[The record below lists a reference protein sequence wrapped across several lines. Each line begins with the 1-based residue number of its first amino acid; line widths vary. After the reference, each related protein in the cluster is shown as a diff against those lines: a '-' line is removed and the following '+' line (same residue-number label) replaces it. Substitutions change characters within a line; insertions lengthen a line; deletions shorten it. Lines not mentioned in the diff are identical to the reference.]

1 MARIAAPAWHDPA
14 KSGRTNSQLSSIIPG
29 KSVTSKNRDSLA
41 LSNHLRRREPVAIVE
56 APPASTIDS
65 PIGRFAALDVPAFRN
80 YFIATVVSNVGSW
93 MQIVAQGWL
102 VLSLTDSPF
111 YLGLVGLVRAVPTIL
126 LSLIGGVL
134 ADRFD
139 RRRILIVTQSVAMM
153 SSVLL
158 ATLVIID
165 VVTVWHILAI
175 SFVSSVF
182 FAADNP
188 TRQALVPDLVGRERL
203 TSAIGLN
210 AAAWNGAAVIGPSIA
225 GILIAVVGVAGA
237 FSLNAASYLAVMGVV
252 ITMPELPRYASA
264 KRSVAGQLADGM
276 RYILDQR
283 AIWGILLLI
292 AIPSLGARPYIQMMP
307 VFARDVLGMGA
318 TGYGV
323 LMAASGIGAL
333 IGALAVTSLGSSTR
347 RGMILLVV
355 TAGLGVTLIGFSSSH
370 WLVPSLLLVVAV
382 GGASTLMM
390 SLANAVLQGLVP
402 GEMRG
407 RVMSVYSLIAA
418 GFMPLGSMLLGSLGS
433 VIGVPL
439 AVGLGGALTIV
450 TALLSAR
457 LLTDIRAVE

>member
-1 MARIAAPAWHDPA
+1 MALTDRLHRRASPVEPIVQPAP
-14 KSGRTNSQLSSIIPG
+14 
-29 KSVTSKNRDSLA
+29 
-41 LSNHLRRREPVAIVE
+41 
-56 APPASTIDS
+56 STVDN
-65 PIGRFAALDVPAFRN
+65 PYGRFAALDVPAFRN
-80 YFIATVVSNVGSW
+80 YFIATVVSNIGSW

-102 VLSLTDSPF
+102 VLSLTNSPF

-139 RRRILIVTQSVAMM
+139 RRRILIVTQSVAMTA
-153 SSVLL
+153 SILL
-158 ATLVIID
+158 AALVVAD

-188 TRQALVPDLVGRERL
+188 TRQALVPDLVGKERL

-210 AAAWNGAAVIGPSIA
+210 SAAWNGAAVIGPSIA
-225 GILIAVVGVAGA
+225 GILIAAVGVAGA
-237 FSLNAASYLAVMGVV
+237 FTLNAASYLAVMGVV
-252 ITMPELPRYASA
+252 ITLPELPRYTNA

-276 RYILDQR
+276 RYILSQR

-307 VFARDVLGMGA
+307 VFARDILGLGA

-333 IGALAVTSLGSSTR
+333 IGAFIVTSLGGSTR
-347 RGMILLVV
+347 RGMILIVV
-355 TAGLGVTLIGFSSSH
+355 TASLGVTLVGFASSH
-370 WLVPSLLLVVAV
+370 WLIPSLAFVVAV
-382 GGASTLMM
+382 GCAATLMM
-390 SLANAVLQGLVP
+390 SLANALLQGLVP

-433 VIGVPL
+433 LIGVPL

-450 TALLSAR
+450 TAILSAQMLHDLKSVR
-457 LLTDIRAVE
+457 

>member
-1 MARIAAPAWHDPA
+1 MARIVHP
-14 KSGRTNSQLSSIIPG
+14 
-29 KSVTSKNRDSLA
+29 
-41 LSNHLRRREPVAIVE
+41 RRRPPDEGSDAVPSTLD
-56 APPASTIDS
+56 APL
-65 PIGRFAALDVPAFRN
+65 GRFAALDIPAFRN
-80 YFIATVVSNVGSW
+80 YFIATVVSNIGSW

-111 YLGLVGLVRAVPTIL
+111 FLGLVGLVRAVPTIL

-139 RRRILIVTQSVAMM
+139 RRRILIVTQSVAMI
-153 SSVLL
+153 SSILL
-158 ATLVIID
+158 ATLVIFD
-165 VVTVWHILAI
+165 VVTVWHILTI
-175 SFVSSVF
+175 SFITSVF

-188 TRQALVPDLVGRERL
+188 TRQALVPDLVGKERL

-210 AAAWNGAAVIGPSIA
+210 SAAWNGAAVIGPSIA

-237 FSLNAASYLAVMGVV
+237 FVLNAVSYIAVMGAV
-252 ITMPELPRYASA
+252 ITMPELPRYASTR
-264 KRSVAGQLADGM
+264 RSVAGQLADGM
-276 RYILDQR
+276 RYIGGQR

-307 VFARDVLGMGA
+307 VFARDVLGLGA

-333 IGALAVTSLGSSTR
+333 IGSLAVTSLGASTR
-347 RGMILLVV
+347 RGVILLAV
-355 TAGLGVTLIGFSSSH
+355 TASLGVALILFSSSQ
-370 WLVPSLLLVVAV
+370 WLLPSLALVVAV

-418 GFMPLGSMLLGSLGS
+418 GFMPLGSMLLGSLGAL
-433 VIGVPL
+433 IGVPL
-439 AVGLGGALTIV
+439 AVGLGGVLTV
-450 TALLSAR
+450 ATAALSAR
-457 LLTDIRAVE
+457 LLTDLRTVE

>member
-1 MARIAAPAWHDPA
+1 M
-14 KSGRTNSQLSSIIPG
+14 
-29 KSVTSKNRDSLA
+29 A
-41 LSNHLRRREPVAIVE
+41 LSDHLRRRPPDDASD
-56 APPASTIDS
+56 APIPSGIDN
-65 PIGRFAALDVPAFRN
+65 PLGRFAALDIPAFRN
-80 YFIATVVSNVGSW
+80 YFIATTVSNTGSW

-139 RRRILIVTQSVAMM
+139 RRRILIVTQSVAMI
-153 SSVLL
+153 SSILL
-158 ATLVIID
+158 AVLVITD
-165 VVTVWHILAI
+165 VVTVWHILTI
-175 SFVSSVF
+175 SFISSIF

-225 GILIAVVGVAGA
+225 GILIAVVGVSGA
-237 FSLNAASYLAVMGVV
+237 FALNAASYLAVMGVV
-252 ITMPELPRYASA
+252 MTMPELPRYAST

-276 RYILDQR
+276 RYIGGQR
-283 AIWGILLLI
+283 AIWGILLLF

-307 VFARDVLGMGA
+307 VFARDVLGLGA

-333 IGALAVTSLGSSTR
+333 IGALAVTSLGASTR
-347 RGMILLVV
+347 RGTILLGV
-355 TAGLGVTLIGFSSSH
+355 TAGLGLTLIAFSSSH
-370 WLVPSLLLVVAV
+370 WLLPSLLLVVAV

-433 VIGVPL
+433 LIGVPL
-439 AVGLGGALTIV
+439 AVGLGGAVTIA
-450 TALLSAR
+450 TAALSAR
-457 LLTDIRAVE
+457 LLTDIRSVE

>member
-1 MARIAAPAWHDPA
+1 MAR
-14 KSGRTNSQLSSIIPG
+14 SQ
-29 KSVTSKNRDSLA
+29 
-41 LSNHLRRREPVAIVE
+41 HLRRRPPAETSD
-56 APPASTIDS
+56 APPPSGIDN
-65 PIGRFAALDVPAFRN
+65 PPGRFAALDIPAFRN
-80 YFIATVVSNVGSW
+80 YFIATVVSNIGSW

-139 RRRILIVTQSVAMM
+139 RRRILIVTQSVAMI
-153 SSVLL
+153 SSILL
-158 ATLVIID
+158 AVLVMLD
-165 VVTVWHILAI
+165 VVTVWHILTI
-175 SFVSSVF
+175 SFISSIF

-188 TRQALVPDLVGRERL
+188 TRQALVPDLVGKERL

-210 AAAWNGAAVIGPSIA
+210 SAAWNGAAVIGPSIA

-237 FSLNAASYLAVMGVV
+237 FALNAASYLAVMGAV
-252 ITMPELPRYASA
+252 ITMPELPRYSRTQ
-264 KRSVAGQLADGM
+264 RSVAGQLADGM
-276 RYILDQR
+276 RYISGER

-307 VFARDVLGMGA
+307 VFARDILGLGA

-333 IGALAVTSLGSSTR
+333 IGALVVTSLGSSTR
-347 RGMILLVV
+347 RGMILLAV
-355 TAGLGVTLIGFSSSH
+355 TAGLGVTLIAFSSSQ
-370 WLVPSLLLVVAV
+370 WLLPSLLLVVAV

-439 AVGLGGALTIV
+439 AVGLGGAVTIA
-450 TALLSAR
+450 TAALSAR
-457 LLTDIRAVE
+457 LLTDIRTVA

>member
-1 MARIAAPAWHDPA
+1 VARSKPAQLTPAPAP
-14 KSGRTNSQLSSIIPG
+14 SSL
-29 KSVTSKNRDSLA
+29 D
-41 LSNHLRRREPVAIVE
+41 
-56 APPASTIDS
+56 APL
-65 PIGRFAALDVPAFRN
+65 GRFAALDIPAFRN
-80 YFIATVVSNVGSW
+80 YFIATVVSNIGSW

-102 VLSLTDSPF
+102 VLSLTNSPF

-139 RRRILIVTQSVAMM
+139 RRRILIVTQSVAMI

-158 ATLVIID
+158 AALVILD

-333 IGALAVTSLGSSTR
+333 IGALVVTSLGSSTR
-347 RGMILLVV
+347 RGAILLVA
-355 TAGLGVTLIGFSSSH
+355 TAGLGISLIAFSSSH
-370 WLVPSLLLVVAV
+370 WLVPSLNLVVAV
-382 GGASTLMM
+382 GGA
-390 SLANAVLQGLVP
+390 
-402 GEMRG
+402 
-407 RVMSVYSLIAA
+407 
-418 GFMPLGSMLLGSLGS
+418 
-433 VIGVPL
+433 
-439 AVGLGGALTIV
+439 
-450 TALLSAR
+450 
-457 LLTDIRAVE
+457 

>member
-1 MARIAAPAWHDPA
+1 MARSH
-14 KSGRTNSQLSSIIPG
+14 
-29 KSVTSKNRDSLA
+29 
-41 LSNHLRRREPVAIVE
+41 HFRRR
-56 APPASTIDS
+56 PPAEPIDA
-65 PIGRFAALDVPAFRN
+65 PIPSGIDNSLGRFAALDIPAFRN
-80 YFIATVVSNVGSW
+80 YFIATTVPNTGSW

-134 ADRFD
+134 ADHFD
-139 RRRILIVTQSVAMM
+139 RRRILIVTQSVAMI
-153 SSVLL
+153 SSILL
-158 ATLVIID
+158 AVLVIAD
-165 VVTVWHILAI
+165 VVTVWHILTI
-175 SFVSSVF
+175 SFISSIF

-188 TRQALVPDLVGRERL
+188 TRQALVPDLVGKERL

-225 GILIAVVGVAGA
+225 GILIAVVGVSGA
-237 FSLNAASYLAVMGVV
+237 FAVNAVSYLAVMGVV
-252 ITMPELPRYASA
+252 ITMPELPRYAST

-276 RYILDQR
+276 RYIGGQR

-307 VFARDVLGMGA
+307 VFARDILGLGA

-333 IGALAVTSLGSSTR
+333 IGALAVTSLGASTR
-347 RGMILLVV
+347 RGTILLAV
-355 TAGLGVTLIGFSSSH
+355 TAGLGLTLIAFSSSH
-370 WLVPSLLLVVAV
+370 WLLPSLALVVVV

-433 VIGVPL
+433 LIGVPL
-439 AVGLGGALTIV
+439 AVGLGGAITIA
-450 TALLSAR
+450 TAALSAR
-457 LLTDIRAVE
+457 LLTDIRSVR

>member
-1 MARIAAPAWHDPA
+1 MRQKLTFGYHPPEAIRYRIRDVDTVARTD
-14 KSGRTNSQLSSIIPG
+14 R
-29 KSVTSKNRDSLA
+29 
-41 LSNHLRRREPVAIVE
+41 LRRRTPAAITE
-56 APPASTIDS
+56 APVPSGLDN
-65 PIGRFAALDVPAFRN
+65 PRGRFAALDVPAFRN
-80 YFIATVVSNVGSW
+80 YFIATVVSNIGSW

-102 VLSLTDSPF
+102 VLSLTNSPF

-139 RRRILIVTQSVAMM
+139 RRRILIVTQSVAML
-153 SSVLL
+153 SSILL
-158 ATLVIID
+158 AVLVIAD
-165 VVTVWHILAI
+165 VVTVWHILTI
-175 SFVSSVF
+175 SFVSSIF

-225 GILIAVVGVAGA
+225 GVLIAVVGVSGA
-237 FSLNAASYLAVMGVV
+237 FALNAASYLAVMGVV
-252 ITMPELPRYASA
+252 VSMPELPRYATT
-264 KRSVAGQLADGM
+264 KRSVAGQLVDGM
-276 RYILDQR
+276 RYIRSQR

-307 VFARDVLGMGA
+307 VFARDILGLGA

-323 LMAASGIGAL
+323 LMAASGMGAL
-333 IGALAVTSLGSSTR
+333 IGAIVVTSLGASTR
-347 RGMILLVV
+347 RGMILLSV
-355 TAGLGVTLIGFSSSH
+355 TAGLGVTLIGFSSSQ
-370 WLVPSLLLVVAV
+370 WLIPSLLLVIVV

-433 VIGVPL
+433 LIGVPL
-439 AVGLGGALTIV
+439 AVGLGGVVTIA
-450 TALLSAR
+450 TAALSAHLVAEVR
-457 LLTDIRAVE
+457 TAE

>member
-1 MARIAAPAWHDPA
+1 M
-14 KSGRTNSQLSSIIPG
+14 
-29 KSVTSKNRDSLA
+29 A
-41 LSNHLRRREPVAIVE
+41 LSNHLRRRPQAAIVE
-56 APPASTIDS
+56 APSASTIDN
-65 PIGRFAALDVPAFRN
+65 PVGRFAALDVPAFRN
-80 YFIATVVSNVGSW
+80 YFIATVVSNIGSW

-139 RRRILIVTQSVAMM
+139 RRRILIVTQSVAMI

-158 ATLVIID
+158 AVLVIADI
-165 VVTVWHILAI
+165 VTVWHILAI

-210 AAAWNGAAVIGPSIA
+210 SAAWNGAAVIGPSIA
-225 GILIAVVGVAGA
+225 GILIAAVGVAGA
-237 FSLNAASYLAVMGVV
+237 FALNAASYLAVMGVV

-264 KRSVAGQLADGM
+264 KRSVAGQLVDGM

-333 IGALAVTSLGSSTR
+333 VGALVVTSLGSSTR
-347 RGMILLVV
+347 RGAILLAV
-355 TAGLGVTLIGFSSSH
+355 TAGLGVALIAFSSSH
-370 WLVPSLLLVVAV
+370 WLLPSLALVVVV

-439 AVGLGGALTIV
+439 AVGLGGALTIA
-450 TALLSAR
+450 TAALSAR